1 MRPSCAIFLLAALSL
16 ALSACGDED
25 ARDLTAVADGDPA
38 RGREVLDANGCGTC
52 HAIPG
57 LDRAKSPAA
66 PPIVAI
72 ARQGYIAGVVPNTP
86 DNLVRW
92 IMEPS
97 AISPRT
103 AMPDL
108 DLSRAEAT
116 DAAAYLYEASR

>member
-1 MRPSCAIFLLAALSL
+1 MRPPRATFLPAALL
-16 ALSACGDED
+16 LMLTACGED
-25 ARDLTAVADGDPA
+25 DTRDLAIADGDAA
-38 RGREVLDANGCGTC
+38 RGRAVLDAQGCGTC

-66 PPIVAI
+66 PPLVAM

-92 IMEPS
+92 IMAPT

-108 DLSRAEAT
+108 GLTHAEAR